1 MDLFQR
7 QAITVL
13 FMLINGVAGF
23 GYVVFQQF
31 HYGNAGQ
38 LLNDLLAEQRIMKI
52 KCLAALIACTV
63 AHGAVLAPAF
73 AQDTSKINRWFE
85 DINKKYP
92 NLQKKQNVGNIQD
105 PGKIGMPGKFQNPGN
120 INAPQGLQAIKTKS
134 DPCSQRFLIGA
145 DTLFE
150 FDKATLTPRAEETLT
165 VLGPMIENAGLHP
178 VLIEGHTDSVGT
190 DEYNQELSERRAERV
205 RNWLLEHR
213 VVEKRAVSTVGYGEK
228 KPVAPNTKPDG
239 KDNPPGRAL
248 NRRVEIVVNTCAKVE
263 EPAVTAAPSTT
274 ESSATVPSTTEPS
287 VAEPSTTRE
296 VAGETNQSASESST
310 PPATGTTSAT
320 PPADASK

>member
-1 MDLFQR
+1 
-7 QAITVL
+7 
-13 FMLINGVAGF
+13 
-23 GYVVFQQF
+23 
-31 HYGNAGQ
+31 
-38 LLNDLLAEQRIMKI
+38 MKF

-63 AHGAVLAPAF
+63 MQSAIFSPVY
-73 AQDTSKINRWFE
+73 AQDASKINKWFE
-85 DINKKYP
+85 DIDKKYP
-92 NLQKKQNVGNIQD
+92 NLRKKQNVGNIQD
-105 PGKIGMPGKFQNPGN
+105 PGKIGTPGKFQNPGN

-134 DPCSQRFLIGA
+134 DPCSQRFSIGA

-150 FDKATLTPRAEETLT
+150 FDKATLTPRAEETLS

-248 NRRVEIVVNTCAKVE
+248 NRRVEIVVNTCAKLD
-263 EPAVTAAPSTT
+263 EPAVSTTPVPSAEDPAPSGENSAQSGDSAAT
-274 ESSATVPSTTEPS
+274 ET
-287 VAEPSTTRE
+287 
-296 VAGETNQSASESST
+296 
-310 PPATGTTSAT
+310 PATKEAAAESKSNLPAEGAASGSDKSAGSAV
-320 PPADASK
+320 PDANMPLPGKP

>member
-1 MDLFQR
+1 
-7 QAITVL
+7 
-13 FMLINGVAGF
+13 
-23 GYVVFQQF
+23 
-31 HYGNAGQ
+31 
-38 LLNDLLAEQRIMKI
+38 MKF
-52 KCLAALIACTV
+52 KCLAVLIACTV
-63 AHGAVLAPAF
+63 MQSAIFGPVY
-73 AQDTSKINRWFE
+73 AQDASKINKWFE
-85 DINKKYP
+85 DIDKKYP
-92 NLQKKQNVGNIQD
+92 NLRKKQNVGNIQD
-105 PGKIGMPGKFQNPGN
+105 PGKIGTPGKFQNPGN

-134 DPCSQRFLIGA
+134 DPCSQRFSIGA

-150 FDKATLTPRAEETLT
+150 FDKATLTPRAEETLS

-248 NRRVEIVVNTCAKVE
+248 NRRVEIVVNTCAKLD
-263 EPAVTAAPSTT
+263 EPAVSTT
-274 ESSATVPSTTEPS
+274 PAPAAETSAQSGNAAATE
-287 VAEPSTTRE
+287 T
-296 VAGETNQSASESST
+296 
-310 PPATGTTSAT
+310 PATKEAAAESNSNLPAEGAASGSDRPAGSAV
-320 PPADASK
+320 PDANMPLPGKP